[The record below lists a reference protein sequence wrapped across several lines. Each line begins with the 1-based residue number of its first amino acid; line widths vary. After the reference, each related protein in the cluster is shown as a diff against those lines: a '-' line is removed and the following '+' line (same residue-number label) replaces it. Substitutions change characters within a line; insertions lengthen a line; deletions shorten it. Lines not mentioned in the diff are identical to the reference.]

1 MFNVPEGGEAI
12 IIKSKDKAILIDGGG
27 GDGTTNEKL
36 GKVIRKFLTGTNT
49 KLDAIVA
56 SHNHEDHLNAIV
68 PMLEGGRGA
77 ILKDDAVFYHNGEEN
92 GEFYEILIEK
102 LKTERIDVLEFG
114 NWTLDYIEEWNDKQ
128 DIAMFTAKVSDSK
141 KHYRSIV
148 MHVPYGDASFLFTGD
163 IYKPYENRL
172 IADPDFFRYIK
183 TDVLKI
189 ALSDLLRDL
198 AADLKDA
205 PNFLYLGRGFQF
217 PVALEGAL
225 KLKEVSYIHAEG
237 YPAAE
242 MKHGPIALIDE
253 NMPVVVLAPKD
264 PVFSKVVTNIEEVKA
279 RDGKVIAVVTEGA
292 EELVKKVDHVIRVPH
307 TIPQLLPVL
316 TTIPLQLLAYHIA
329 VLRGCDVDQPRNLA
343 KSVTVE

>member
-27 GDGTTNEKL
+27 GDGTTNDKL
-36 GKVIRKFLTGTNT
+36 GKAIRKFLTGTNT

-172 IADPDFFRYIK
+172 IGDPDFFRYIK

-189 ALSDLLRDL
+189 THHGSNGGTGD
-198 AADLKDA
+198 
-205 PNFLYLGRGFQF
+205 NFLKYSSPGIFVCSSGEHDDHELDSRVRDRISNYAKTLGLSKNDKFIFDAATEKGDIIIRTDG
-217 PVALEGAL
+217 VARKIGRSFGVLF
-225 KLKEVSYIHAEG
+225 EVEIHKPRF
-237 YPAAE
+237 Y
-242 MKHGPIALIDE
+242 
-253 NMPVVVLAPKD
+253 
-264 PVFSKVVTNIEEVKA
+264 T
-279 RDGKVIAVVTEGA
+279 GK
-292 EELVKKVDHVIRVPH
+292 PH
-307 TIPQLLPVL
+307 
-316 TTIPLQLLAYHIA
+316 
-329 VLRGCDVDQPRNLA
+329 
-343 KSVTVE
+343 